1 MLGQMPVINNISHK
15 VVFKESIQLFLWFLI
30 KSDRYLQVI

>member
-1 MLGQMPVINNISHK
+1 MLGQMPVINISHK